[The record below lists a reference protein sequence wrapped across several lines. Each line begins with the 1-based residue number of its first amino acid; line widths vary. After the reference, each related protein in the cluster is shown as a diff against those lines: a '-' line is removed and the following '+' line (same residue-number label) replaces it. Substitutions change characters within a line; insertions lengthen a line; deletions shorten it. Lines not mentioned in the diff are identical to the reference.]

1 MQESLTNVQRHSG
14 SKVVRIR
21 IRQHSDIVELQIED
35 KGHGIPDGVLG
46 PEQQARERLGSHGG
60 AADLKP
66 GTTMARISDLEKGT
80 EAIRGDLG
88 RIRKDARSGEEVL
101 RDLITAAEARIR
113 ALEFQVTELQTEV
126 RLLRADVRDAAR
138 SCSCPRGGDA

>member
-1 MQESLTNVQRHSG
+1 MTVH
-14 SKVVRIR
+14 
-21 IRQHSDIVELQIED
+21 LQ
-35 KGHGIPDGVLG
+35 
-46 PEQQARERLGSHGG
+46 
-60 AADLKP
+60 P
-66 GTTMARISDLEKGT
+66 GTTMARISGLEKGT

-126 RLLRADVRDAAR
+126 RQLRADVRDAAR